1 MKRLSLILVSLL
13 FVFIALNLQAQG
25 VVAGTVISNSV
36 IVTADSLPQQGLR
49 ASTEFTVAEVLNL
62 DLISLDSQEVTVPS
76 PANNRLLSFQL
87 TNSGNGS
94 EAFLL
99 STNSTLTGDHFD
111 PIVTSIWIESNN
123 LQGLQQSVTTNNEL
137 DKQYGINGEKI
148 LLQPDQSVIIYV
160 LSNIPDRLQRST
172 TGKVM
177 LRATSTSV
185 GVNDHI
191 AGESI
196 ASVGDNGVELVLL
209 KDHGQDE
216 AVGTYITTALNLS
229 MEKSVLSIIDP
240 YGKNR
245 IMSGSTVTYKIS
257 LNAVGDG
264 MTENLIITDPTP
276 EHTHYK
282 AGSMKLNNKA
292 LSDANDSDQG
302 DFNISN
308 VDTATLVIGQ
318 MRASDHYEFLLSY
331 IID

>member
-1 MKRLSLILVSLL
+1 MKRLYLILVSLL
-13 FVFIALNLQAQG
+13 LVFIALNLQAQG

-62 DLISLDSQEVTVPS
+62 DLISLDSQEVTVRS
-76 PANNRLLSFQL
+76 PADNRLLSFQL

-94 EAFLL
+94 ESFLL
-99 STNSTLTGDHFD
+99 STNSASTGDHFD

-123 LQGLQQSVTTNNEL
+123 LQGLQQSTTTNNGL
-137 DKQYGINGEKI
+137 DRQYGVNREQI
-148 LLQPDQSVIIYV
+148 LLQADQSVIIYV
-160 LSNIPDRLQRST
+160 LSSIPDGLQRSAM
-172 TGKVM
+172 GKVI

-185 GVNDHI
+185 GINAHI

-196 ASVGDNGVELVLL
+196 ASAGDNGIVLVLL

-216 AVGTYITTALNLS
+216 AIGTYMTTALNLS
-229 MEKSVLSIIDP
+229 MEKSVLRIIDP
-240 YGKNR
+240 YGKDR

-276 EHTHYK
+276 EHMHYK
-282 AGSMKLNNKA
+282 AGSMKLNNRV
-292 LSDANDSDQG
+292 LSDSNDKDQG

-308 VDTATLVIGQ
+308 VDTATLIIGR